1 MVGKDFETDMKILTD
16 QNKRSFFRAEIKLI
30 ILFRLVYNSTSYD
43 HTYVVFDG
51 MNLGLS
57 RNFGPTV
64 INLKTK
70 ISDKI
75 GNFGFAEILD
85 RIDNPKKYEEKAK
98 TEEKEVKK
106 EKLKEKLKTA
116 ANNNIL
122 KGGALLIAAQ
132 AMKKDIESEEEE
144 EDENPFEVED
154 DEVRV

>member
-51 MNLGLS
+51 MNLVLS

-85 RIDNPKKYEEKAK
+85 RIDNPKKYEERAK

>member
-43 HTYVVFDG
+43 HTYVIFDG
-51 MNLGLS
+51 MNLVLS